1 MRVRSWRTLTIKR
14 RSFHFVPKGSWDKY
28 YIANRGLIRFSIQE
42 GHSVCRVKNTL
53 GGDQTGSKES
63 KKWTIAAI

>member
-1 MRVRSWRTLTIKR
+1 MIKR
-14 RSFHFVPKGSWDKY
+14 RSFHIVPKGSWDKY

-42 GHSVCRVKNTL
+42 GHSVCRVENTL

-63 KKWTIAAI
+63 KK